1 MHIYFST
8 RVRQNVHISF
18 IMTSSCRTENIG
30 SIQKSLYSSFQ
41 QPSISSLG
49 RARRDAASRAMQGW
63 HSQHIFGNGDVGD
76 HVVKVTSLYRY
87 VKYDNHFLHS

>member
-1 MHIYFST
+1 
-8 RVRQNVHISF
+8 
-18 IMTSSCRTENIG
+18 MTSSCRTENIG

-41 QPSISSLG
+41 QPSTSSLG

-76 HVVKVTSLYRY
+76 HVVKVTSLYHSI
-87 VKYDNHFLHS
+87 KYDSHFLHP